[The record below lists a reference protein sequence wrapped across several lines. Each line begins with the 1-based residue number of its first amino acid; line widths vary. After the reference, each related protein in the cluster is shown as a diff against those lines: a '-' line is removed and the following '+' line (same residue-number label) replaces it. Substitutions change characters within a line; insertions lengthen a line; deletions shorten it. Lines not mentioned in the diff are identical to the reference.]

1 MTTMKHDEGQKEFA
15 IYVLITFFG
24 LIVLGLLAEKG
35 YAISNRI
42 GHDLDATLEDV
53 IVPPFYMMS
62 VAADG
67 KVEVT
72 LPTDD
77 AGLPDCKELEI
88 SGCEWESRLRQDVD
102 GSERVIETDLVK
114 DGKVVGKAQVMEIE
128 TADYEQ
134 LHALKQAGHEKA
146 WISHIK
152 VVRAYRGNGLGKAL
166 WRASDSMIKVLV
178 GSGSAV
184 HIFVDQ
190 AGWGNAIISKVAAK
204 DVVLAAT
211 DYWAYIVR

>member
-15 IYVLITFFG
+15 IYVLITLLG
-24 LIVLGLLAEKG
+24 LIVLGRLAEKG
-35 YAISNRI
+35 YAISNRT

-53 IVPPFYMMS
+53 IVPPFYMMT

-67 KVEVT
+67 KIEIP
-72 LPTDD
+72 LPTDG

-88 SGCEWESRLRQDVD
+88 PGCEWESRLRQDID
-102 GSERVIETDLVK
+102 GGERVIETDLVK
-114 DGKVVGKAQVMEIE
+114 DGKVVGKVQVMEVE
-128 TADYEQ
+128 TAEYEQ
-134 LHALKQAGHEKA
+134 LHELAQAGHEKA

-166 WRASDSMIKVLV
+166 WRASDSMIKVLT
-178 GSGSAV
+178 GSGAV

-190 AGWGNAIISKVAAK
+190 AGWGNSIMSRVAAS
-204 DVVLAAT
+204 DIVLAAA
-211 DYWAYIVR
+211 DYWVYIIR